1 MERFFLLPIEACS
14 RKAGIPMIISI
25 TAALSGHRHARA
37 GRICPRPG
45 GGNPLA
51 ITGRALAIAAMALI
65 AFSAP
70 VSAMDEAAA
79 SPSKHA
85 APARNVV
92 LVHGA
97 WADGSSWSR
106 VIPIL
111 QAAGLNVTS
120 VQNSLSTLA
129 QADADA
135 RRALDAQDGPT
146 VLVGHSWS
154 GTVVSDVGGDPKVTA
169 LVYVAARAPAAS
181 EDFVALQ
188 STFPKTPA
196 RAGIVER
203 GGYTTLSREAFLN
216 YFANGVPDR
225 DANVLYAVQQPTA
238 ASLFGERTS
247 ETAWTLKP
255 SYYAVSAED
264 MTIAPEFQRHLAA
277 RMGAETVE
285 LDAGHLSMFSHPQA
299 VADLIIRAAKG
310 TGEN

>member
-1 MERFFLLPIEACS
+1 
-14 RKAGIPMIISI
+14 MIISI
-25 TAALSGHRHARA
+25 TAALSGHGHARA
-37 GRICPRPG
+37 GRICPHR
-45 GGNPLA
+45 GNPIA
-51 ITGRALAIAAMALI
+51 TVGRALAIAAMALI

-85 APARNVV
+85 TPARNVV

-135 RRALDAQDGPT
+135 RRVLDAQDGPT

-169 LVYVAARAPAAS
+169 LVYVAARAPAAG
-181 EDFVALQ
+181 EDFIALQ

-203 GGYTTLSREAFLN
+203 GGYTTLSRKAFLN

-247 ETAWTLKP
+247 ETAWTRKP
-255 SYYAVSAED
+255 SYYAVSAKD

-310 TGEN
+310 TEEN